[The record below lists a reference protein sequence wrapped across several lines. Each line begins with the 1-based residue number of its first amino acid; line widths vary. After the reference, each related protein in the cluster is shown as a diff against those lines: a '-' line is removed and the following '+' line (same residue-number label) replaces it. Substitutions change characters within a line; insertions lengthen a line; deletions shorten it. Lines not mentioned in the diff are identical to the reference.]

1 MPQAPDHPPTQL
13 NRRYLRAQD
22 LRSLRHVFF
31 SSRRVVDGHYAG
43 RHASPR
49 RGRAVE
55 FSDYRQYTPGDEVGD
70 IDWKAFARSD
80 RLFVKLFE
88 HQSDMTVNLLVDG
101 SASMDYPTE
110 GSARTTPQA
119 ALRKYDYACMLAA
132 AVAFLVTRQRDKVA
146 FGVAQH
152 GLQQFHRPAGSF
164 AHLDSILQAT
174 EQTRPHGKADLA
186 ESIEAFAS
194 QTGRKGLFVLFSD
207 LLENQDP
214 VFNALA
220 RSAHRGAE
228 VIVFHVLHPDE
239 LTLPQDAGA
248 VFVDSETDQRLS
260 VDVADVR
267 PAYQRRL
274 RGFLD
279 SWAAAC
285 RSRGVDYNL
294 ASTATPYS
302 RALRDYLF
310 ARAGTL

>member
-1 MPQAPDHPPTQL
+1 MPEAPDHPPTQF

-70 IDWKAFARSD
+70 VDWKALARSD

-110 GSARTTPQA
+110 TEAQA

-146 FGVAQH
+146 FGVAQN
-152 GLQQFHRPAGSF
+152 GLQRSHRPAGSF
-164 AHLDSILQAT
+164 AHLDSILQAA
-174 EQTRPHGKADLA
+174 EQTTPQGKADLA
-186 ESIEAFAS
+186 DSIEAFAGRI
-194 QTGRKGLFVLFSD
+194 GRKGLFVLFSD
-207 LLENQDP
+207 LLENEDP
-214 VFNALA
+214 VVNALA
-220 RSAHRGAE
+220 RLLHRGVE

-239 LTLPQDAGA
+239 LALPQGAGA
-248 VFVDSETDQRLS
+248 VFVDSETDQQLS